1 MILAALSLVH
11 GDERMEWLYFWA
23 SILTI
28 LLPVTIFITMAWLLV
43 RQYFR
48 ERRAAAAPPPVA
60 DAPPSPPGP
69 APE

>member
-23 SILTI
+23 SII
-28 LLPVTIFITMAWLLV
+28 IIALPVSVFITMAWLLT

-48 ERRAAAAPPPVA
+48 DRRAAAAA
-60 DAPPSPPGP
+60 AKAAAHPSDVG
-69 APE
+69 